1 MTRKGLLIKHAI
13 DCIERIE
20 EYTDDGKDAFLDDSK
35 TQDAVIRNL
44 EIIGQCIKD
53 YGVESL
59 KSHIPDTPWEK
70 VAGTRNVLAH
80 EYLGV
85 DPELVWEIVE
95 KYLGELKDSLKV
107 VADNSS
113 DYQ

>member
-1 MTRKGLLIKHAI
+1 MARKGLLIKHAI

-20 EYTDDGKDAFLDDSK
+20 EYTDDGKDAFLDGTK

-44 EIIGQCIKD
+44 EIIDQCVKD
-53 YGVESL
+53 YGVEAL
-59 KSHIPDTPWEK
+59 KSHIPDTPREK
-70 VAGTRNVLAH
+70 VAVTQNVLAQ

-85 DPELVWEIVE
+85 DPEFVWEIVE